1 LALLRL
7 IGGRLLAAVPN
18 LVGVV
23 AVAFALTHVLPGDP
37 AAYFAGPSATAASV
51 EETRH
56 RLGLDHNLLEQFMI
70 YVRGFA
76 RGDLGQSLISGQPVT
91 SDLAQRLPA
100 SFELTFGALLL
111 AAGIGVPLGM
121 RAALRPGGWID
132 GLCSLV
138 STLGQAI
145 PTFFLGLLLVF
156 VFYYLLGWAPAPLG
170 RVDSMLSPPREITG
184 FWSIDAALS
193 GDVALL
199 GAVLGQ
205 LVLPVVTLGLF
216 GVGPIARMTRASLLE
231 VLESDFVRTARAAGL
246 PGRQV
251 LWTYAFRNALVPV
264 LNTVAMVFSFLLGAN
279 VLVEKVFGWPGVGA
293 YAIDALLASDFA
305 PVQGFVIVMA
315 FFYLA
320 VNLAIDLITAV
331 IDPRVAF
338 DA

>member
-70 YVRGFA
+70 YVRGLA

>member
-7 IGGRLLAAVPN
+7 IGGRLLAAAPN
-18 LVGVV
+18 LIGVV
-23 AVAFALTHVLPGDP
+23 VVAFALTHVLPGDP

-56 RLGLDHNLLEQFMI
+56 RLGLDHSLFEQFLV
-70 YVRGFA
+70 YVRGLA

-100 SFELTFGALLL
+100 SFELTLGALLL
-111 AAGIGVPLGM
+111 ALAIGIPLGM

-138 STLGQAI
+138 STLGQAM

-170 RVDSMLSPPREITG
+170 RLDSMLSPPAAITG

-231 VLESDFVRTARAAGL
+231 VLKSDYVRTARAAGL
-246 PGRQV
+246 PGRLV

-320 VNLAIDLITAV
+320 VNLAIDIVTSV

>member
-1 LALLRL
+1 MFRL
-7 IGGRLLAAVPN
+7 IGGRSLAAVPN
-18 LVGVV
+18 LIGVV
-23 AVAFALTHVLPGDP
+23 AVAFLLTHILPGDP

-56 RLGLDHNLLEQFMI
+56 RLGLDHNLFEQFVL
-70 YVRGFA
+70 YAGGLA
-76 RGDLGQSLISGQPVT
+76 RGDLGQSLISGQSVT
-91 SDLAQRLPA
+91 ADLAQRLPA
-100 SFELTFGALLL
+100 SFELTLGALLL
-111 AAGIGVPLGM
+111 ALAIGIPLGT
-121 RAALRPGGWID
+121 RAALRPGRWVD
-132 GLCSLV
+132 GLCSV
-138 STLGQAI
+138 ISTLSQAT

-156 VFYYLLGWAPAPLG
+156 IFYYLLGWAPAPLG
-170 RVDSMLSPPREITG
+170 RLNSMLSPPPAVTG
-184 FWSIDAALS
+184 FWSIDAVLAGNFS
-193 GDVALL
+193 LL

-231 VLESDFVRTARAAGL
+231 VLSSDYVRTARAAGL
-246 PGRQV
+246 PNRQV

-264 LNTVAMVFSFLLGAN
+264 LNTVGMVFSFLLGAN

-305 PVQGFVIVMA
+305 PVQGFVVVIA

-320 VNLAIDLITAV
+320 INLAIDVTIAI